1 VGHLEE
7 RMIAIARLD
16 APDESLEGVYRPGAP
31 GSLRGVVI
39 AAPHPLYGGSIESP
53 VVNELSWACA
63 RIGLPSIAFNWR
75 GVGASSG
82 VPSGDVADADA
93 DYASALAHM
102 AETVQGPLVAAGYSF
117 GAAAAVR
124 AAAREKRV
132 DRVVLVAPP
141 PRLLAPEAIAALDRP
156 ALVIVGAHDEL
167 APLSELASEL
177 TDVPQVRLE
186 AIPRA
191 DHFFLSGLAVVG
203 RATAEWL
210 QGG

>member
-1 VGHLEE
+1 MAHLEE

-16 APDESLEGVYRPGAP
+16 SPSESLEGIYRPGAP
-31 GSLRGVVI
+31 AALRGVVI
-39 AAPHPLYGGSIESP
+39 APPHPLYGGSLESP

-63 RIGLPSIAFNWR
+63 KIGLPSIAFNWR

-82 VPSGDVADADA
+82 APSGDAADADS
-93 DYASALAHM
+93 DYASALAHL
-102 AETVQGPLVAAGYSF
+102 AETVAGPLVAAGYSF

-141 PRLLAPEAIAALDRP
+141 PRLVSPAAIVALERP
-156 ALVIVGAHDEL
+156 TLVIVGANDEL
-167 APLSELASEL
+167 APLPELAAEFM
-177 TDVPQVRLE
+177 DVPNVRLE

-203 RATAEWL
+203 RAAAEWL
-210 QGG
+210 QGE